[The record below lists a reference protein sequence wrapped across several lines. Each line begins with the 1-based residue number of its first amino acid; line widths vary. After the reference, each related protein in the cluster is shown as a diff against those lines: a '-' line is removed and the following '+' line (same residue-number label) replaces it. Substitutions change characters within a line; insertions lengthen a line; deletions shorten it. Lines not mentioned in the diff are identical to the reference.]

1 MPKQTK
7 EAIVGAFYALIQ
19 NKSFE
24 KITVRDIV
32 EECGINRKTFY
43 YYFKD
48 IYDLVEYAFRNEM
61 DVYINNVP
69 EENSLEE
76 SISGIFE
83 LVEKNK
89 KVVYHLNGSNDYE
102 LKKYIYGV
110 LSETIEKKYKTKAA
124 KAGVS
129 ERDFKLLCEIFLMA
143 FSGMIATWLNNGMNP
158 EYKDDIKR
166 VCVMLGGSVDTMFDN
181 VKKLSQNQ

>member
-48 IYDLVEYAFRNEM
+48 IYDLVEYAFRAEM
-61 DVYINNVP
+61 ELYINNVP
-69 EENSLEE
+69 EENTLED

-89 KVVYHLNGSNDYE
+89 KAVYHLNGSNDAE

-110 LSETIEKKYKTKAA
+110 LNDTIEKKYKNKADEV
-124 KAGVS
+124 GVS
-129 ERDFKLLCEIFLMA
+129 ERDFRLLCEVFVMA
-143 FSGMIATWLNNGMNP
+143 FSGMVTTWLKNGMNP
-158 EYKDDIKR
+158 EYKADIKR

-181 VKKLSQNQ
+181 IKKLSQNQ

>member
-7 EAIVGAFYALIQ
+7 EAIVSVFYDLIQ

-32 EECGINRKTFY
+32 EECGVNRKTFY

-48 IYDLVEYAFRNEM
+48 IYDLVEYIFRTEM
-61 DVYINNVP
+61 ENYISALP
-69 EENSLEE
+69 EDNTLEE
-76 SISGIFE
+76 SVSGIFE

-89 KVVYHLNGSNDYE
+89 KAVYHLNSSNDGE
-102 LKKYIYGV
+102 LKKYIYGA
-110 LSETIEKKYKTKAA
+110 LHDTIKKKYRSVASES
-124 KAGVS
+124 GVS
-129 ERDFKLLCEIFLMA
+129 ERDFNLLCEVFVMA
-143 FSGMIATWLNNGMNP
+143 FSGMVSTWLRNGMNP

-166 VCVMLGGSVDTMFDN
+166 VCVMLGGSVNTMIDN
-181 VKKLSQNQ
+181 IKKISRNQ